1 MNDKITLSE
10 KLSPFQ
16 AGGDVVGFLGDIPVF
31 PKICLEA
38 SHWKAGA
45 VVRTP
50 NWLGDAVMAIPALY
64 QLKKAMPAGCALS
77 VVVPRGISDLFR
89 ALMFI
94 DEVIETENKSLL
106 KSVKDIA
113 GMKSKHAGVGILFN
127 NSFKNAALMRLAGV
141 PKIYGA
147 SARGRKFLLSKAFP
161 FSKIR
166 TREFNHFHQ
175 TGLYLSIVYSLGA
188 EEWKGE
194 FPEFKVP
201 KKPEHMK
208 KDIVEICEKDRLL
221 VLAPGAAYGEA
232 KRWPSENY
240 RELSASWIEKGGC
253 VAIAGSG
260 KEAEIARIV
269 SKGFP
274 EDRVC
279 NLAGKTDISELLFLL
294 QKAAFCV
301 ANDSGIMHLAAAAG
315 TSGVAIFG
323 STDPFLTG
331 PLSTK
336 WKVFQEKQE
345 CSPCFKRECQEGLY
359 KCLRAVRS
367 EDVIDYIERITF

>member
-1 MNDKITLSE
+1 MNDKMTFNE
-10 KLSPFQ
+10 KQNPFQ
-16 AGGDVVGFLGDIPVF
+16 FGGDAAGLLGNIPVF
-31 PKICLEA
+31 PKIGLKS

-64 QLKKAMPAGCALS
+64 QLKKAMPAGCSLS

-89 ALMFI
+89 ALEFI
-94 DEVIETENKSLL
+94 DEVIETENKSFL

-113 GMKSKHAGVGILFN
+113 GMKNKHAGVGILFN

-147 SARGRKFLLSKAFP
+147 SARGRRFLLSKAFP
-161 FSKIR
+161 FPKIR

-208 KDIVEICEKDRLL
+208 KDIIEICAKDKLL

-240 RELSASWIEKGGC
+240 RELSASWIEKGGS

-260 KEAEIARIV
+260 KEAEIAHIV

-274 EDRVC
+274 EDRVF

-331 PLSTK
+331 PLSLK

-345 CSPCFKRECQEGLY
+345 CTPCFKRECPEGLY
-359 KCLRAVRS
+359 KCLRAVRP
-367 EDVIDYIERITF
+367 EDVIDYIEKITF